1 MTDATLSVDEAR
13 RYSRHLLLSEVG
25 VEGQLRLKQAKIL
38 VVGAGGLGSPALLYL
53 AAAGVGTLGIVDDDA
68 VEVSNLQRQVIH
80 RVDDVGRPKVE
91 SATSAI
97 GALNPFVTVRTHP
110 VRLDSENALD
120 IIGDYDLVLDG
131 SDNFPTR
138 YLVSDACA
146 LAGKPHV
153 WGAVSGFTGEV
164 SVFSW
169 QGGPT
174 YRHFHPEPPPAG
186 SVPSCAEG
194 GVLGVVCSAVG
205 SVMVTEAVKLVL
217 GVGRPL
223 SGAVMRYDA
232 LAMSFDEVALTA
244 DPDAP
249 DVTGLVDYADF
260 CGVVTRPPSPAHEID
275 VEECHTWLEER
286 TQGHREFVLVDVR
299 EPGEREVNV
308 IPGAISVPLA
318 SIRAGH
324 GLQDV
329 DRADTVLLH
338 CKSGGR
344 SLEALSLLRARGFED
359 VHHVRGGSNAWVERW
374 DPTQPTY

>member
-1 MTDATLSVDEAR
+1 MADTALSVDEAR
-13 RYSRHLLLSEVG
+13 RYSRHLLLPDVG
-25 VEGQLRLKQAKIL
+25 VDGQLRLKDARIL

-80 RVDDVGRPKVE
+80 GMGDVGRPKVE

-97 GALNPFVTVRTHP
+97 AALNPFVTVRTHRL
-110 VRLDSENALD
+110 RLDSSNALD
-120 IIGDYDLVLDG
+120 IIGDYDIVLDG

-169 QGGPT
+169 RDGPT

-205 SVMVTEAVKLVL
+205 SMMVTEALKLVL
-217 GVGRPL
+217 GLGRPL

-232 LAMSFDEVALTA
+232 LAMTFDEVALA
-244 DPDAP
+244 PDPDAVA
-249 DVTGLVDYADF
+249 VTELVDYADF
-260 CGVVTRPPSPAHEID
+260 CGVVSRPSEPAHEID
-275 VEECHTWLEER
+275 VDQCHAWLEDR
-286 TQGHREFVLVDVR
+286 AAGRRDFVLVDVR
-299 EPGEREVNV
+299 EPGERAVHL
-308 IPGAISVPLA
+308 IPGAVSVPL
-318 SIRAGH
+318 SVLRDGE
-324 GLQDV
+324 GLADV
-329 DRADTVLLH
+329 DPSATVVLH
-338 CKSGGR
+338 CKAGGR
-344 SLEALSLLRARGFED
+344 SLEALSLLRNRGFED